1 MTKRLN
7 NNNLCSSLN
16 QNHIQELDESENFV
30 TQASLLN
37 SVKVVVV
44 FQLLRYVRLS
54 VTLWIAAHQASLS
67 FTISWSLLTFMF
79 FELGCHPTILSSAT
93 PFSSCLQSSPASGS
107 SPASQLFTSGGQSI
121 GASASMLPMNK
132 CLI

>member
-7 NNNLCSSLN
+7 NNHLCSSLN

-37 SVKVVVV
+37 SVKVVV
-44 FQLLRYVRLS
+44 FQLLRHVRLS

-67 FTISWSLLTFMF
+67 FTISWGFPTMRGTRCFKPSKNRFLRKVRKLLV
-79 FELGCHPTILSSAT
+79 
-93 PFSSCLQSSPASGS
+93 
-107 SPASQLFTSGGQSI
+107 
-121 GASASMLPMNK
+121 
-132 CLI
+132 

>member
-7 NNNLCSSLN
+7 NNHLCSSLN

-37 SVKVVVV
+37 SVKVVV
-44 FQLLRYVRLS
+44 FQLLRHVRLS

-67 FTISWSLLTFMF
+67 FTISGGLLTFMF

-93 PFSSCLQSSPASGS
+93 PFSSCLQSFPASGS